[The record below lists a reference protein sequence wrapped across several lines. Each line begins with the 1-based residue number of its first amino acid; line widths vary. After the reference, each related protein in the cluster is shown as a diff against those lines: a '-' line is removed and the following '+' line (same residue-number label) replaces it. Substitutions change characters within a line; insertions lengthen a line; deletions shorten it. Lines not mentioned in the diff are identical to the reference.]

1 MNNTSSDLKSGYK
14 FEDDL
19 ACLTEMFP
27 CVDSK
32 VLRNYLEI
40 FSDQANYLSVI
51 IDMLLQGDNIV
62 GSNPAQN
69 STKSTKLKTVVKGE
83 NSSCSVEAGTLE
95 LSPKKITEKRFQW
108 Q

>member
-27 CVDSK
+27 CVDGK

-69 STKSTKLKTVVKGE
+69 STLKTVVKGE